1 MNYTGK
7 EYTVYPQMDSVYAT
21 DIHSVK
27 LVVPLC
33 HAALLSLLRPSITCP
48 VHILN
53 QSDSYYT
60 YRVRILLSKE
70 CELVFNKKFLSQMA
84 RL

>member
-21 DIHSVK
+21 DFHFVK

-60 YRVRILLSKE
+60 YRVRILLSKG
-70 CELVFNKKFLSQMA
+70 CELVFNIKFLSQMA

>member
-27 LVVPLC
+27 LVVRLYC
-33 HAALLSLLRPSITCP
+33 LSFVRPS
-48 VHILN
+48 L
-53 QSDSYYT
+53 
-60 YRVRILLSKE
+60 VRSIFLTNLTHTIPIGYVYFLSKG

>member
-60 YRVRILLSKE
+60 YRVLSKG